1 MALSFGFDLRE
12 ALDLLHFCA
21 ITENGV
27 APPIPPNPPAGWT
40 KLFASPV
47 IPPFDNLWELWR
59 RDADGAFMIAI
70 RGTVFQ
76 AGSIAEDVLALMI
89 KATGTLKIG
98 SFTLPYSFAADPLAG
113 VHLGFAVATL
123 LVAELPAI
131 GILDVMRQKGIG
143 ANAQVFVTGHSQG
156 AAMATLLRS
165 YLQYSAN
172 APAGVAYKTYIYA
185 QPKPGNDHYA
195 ADFEHR
201 FSNPGLGF
209 RVTNSLDWVPQVP
222 FTLEFLGDI
231 NKPNPL
237 SVLTQPEFM
246 LKIASALRLKAIEQL
261 VDESGHLIVAR
272 ELNRVRPALQELAT
286 AKAGAAAAVGPIDMP
301 LMFSFNYLNAG
312 TNFSLMGNPCVGKEC
327 ADQFFEHHAATY
339 YGLLQ
344 PPPVGI

>member
-1 MALSFGFDLRE
+1 MALATGFDLRE

-40 KLFASPV
+40 CIFTSPV
-47 IPPFDNLWELWR
+47 IDPFDNLWQLWR
-59 RDADGAFMIAI
+59 RGADGAFAIAI

-89 KATGTLKIG
+89 KAKGTLTIG
-98 SFTLPYSFAADPLAG
+98 SFTQPYTFAADPLAG

-123 LVAELPAI
+123 LVAELPGI
-131 GILDVMRQKGIG
+131 GILDVMKQNNIG
-143 ANAQVFVTGHSQG
+143 ANAHVFITGHSQG

-165 YLQYSAN
+165 YLQYGPN
-172 APAGVAYKTYIYA
+172 APAGVSYKSYVYA

-195 ADFEHR
+195 ADFESR

-231 NKPNPL
+231 NEPNPL
-237 SVLTQPEFM
+237 SVLTRPEFM
-246 LKIASALRLKAIEQL
+246 LRIASALHLKAVEKI
-261 VDESGHLIVAR
+261 VDEFGHLIVGR
-272 ELNRVRPALQELAT
+272 ETRRVRPALLKLAT
-286 AKAGAAAAVGPIDMP
+286 AKAIPATASDTIDMP
-301 LMFSFNYLNAG
+301 LMISFNYLNAG
-312 TNFSLMGNPCVGKEC
+312 TNFALMGNPCVGAQC

-339 YGLLQ
+339 YGLLA
-344 PPPVGI
+344 PPRGAV